1 MILVI
6 ESKNSG
12 LCLGGASRCTH
23 TLSMSEHQV
32 VYQAVV
38 ARRLQWDT
46 LLWQVPTLSLTA
58 QAFLFTIA
66 LGPGVSQVA
75 RTIAALLSIVISCL
89 SVTLMARH
97 RQAELADAGW
107 LEDHEA
113 SFPPELRV
121 HGQNFIRR
129 RDTVHPRGRMYVPLV
144 PGYKTWNIGLLLFAL
159 VAVVVIAITWW
170 DPSPLYQTT
179 AGGAG

>member
-1 MILVI
+1 
-6 ESKNSG
+6 
-12 LCLGGASRCTH
+12 
-23 TLSMSEHQV
+23 MSEHHV

-38 ARRLQWDT
+38 ARRMQWDT

-66 LGPGVSQVA
+66 LGTDTTRVS
-75 RTIAALLSIVISCL
+75 RTIAAVLSIVISCL

-97 RQAELADAGW
+97 RQAELSDAHW

-113 SFPPELRV
+113 AFPEAMRV

-129 RDTVHPRGRMYVPLV
+129 RRHVHPKDRLYVPLI
-144 PGYKTWNIGLLLFAL
+144 PGYKTWTAGLLLFAL
-159 VAVVVIAITWW
+159 AAIFVIVLTWM
-170 DPSPLYQTT
+170 DPSPFYAQ
-179 AGGAG
+179 A